1 MFQYVS
7 WTIAGGNLSRIA
19 VSVMMDT
26 FVAAGNEGLS
36 DWCALIKS

>member
-7 WTIAGGNLSRIA
+7 WTIAEGVNLSRIA

-26 FVAAGNEGLS
+26 FVVAGNEGLS
-36 DWCALIKS
+36 D